1 MAGRATHGGAG
12 EQLSPGGAEPCAR
25 TEGGSAGG
33 KRESLNNLSVVTQ
46 LTCGEQQM
54 LFTGDAERD
63 ALARLT
69 QVGSFGHITLLKVPH
84 PWGQR
89 VRWNV
94 VGLRRLGR
102 TWR

>member
-1 MAGRATHGGAG
+1 MAEESSCRLVALNPAPV
-12 EQLSPGGAEPCAR
+12 Q
-25 TEGGSAGG
+25 TESAGG

-69 QVGSFGHITLLKVPH
+69 SGWF
-84 PWGQR
+84 
-89 VRWNV
+89 VRAHH
-94 VGLRRLGR
+94 LC
-102 TWR
+102 